1 VARWPAARQ
10 HGRNQKNPGNRGK
23 GNGVNVSNGSRKS
36 ARKNTAS
43 VSAEP
48 TTNSTINSLSCAR
61 LMTCNTKRNDETR
74 LCCELGTSVS
84 GCFGEKKFSGG
95 WDESSC
101 PILPRLALHRR
112 CCHTPV
118 IREKSQFCA
127 QDESLSLSS
136 PLMTVPAFIYTS
148 EPWAAR
154 SFGRPIFRPIVHA

>member
-84 GCFGEKKFSGG
+84 GCFGKKNSAAGG
-95 WDESSC
+95 TSHPVQSS
-101 PILPRLALHRR
+101 PASRFTAGAATP
-112 CCHTPV
+112 PV